1 MFFFVDTTEF
11 RYNVGMTL
19 KQTLINK
26 KISTYTLAKN
36 TKIPY
41 STICDLV
48 NGRTNIQN
56 ISLKYGLAIAN
67 YLNMEPEDLLTLT
80 TVELID
86 FRYFRNNLL
95 HDLKR
100 TDPKV
105 FVNRLI
111 SRKEIDFCVKNNGL
125 DRALYL
131 LALIDYLCRQYQID
145 INPNRYSALRKE
157 KLDKPLYPGSDLIQF
172 ETIEEAEKQLGIT
185 VLPEFRA
192 FNIIEEDVWNV
203 A

>member
-1 MFFFVDTTEF
+1 MD
-11 RYNVGMTL
+11 MTL
-19 KQTLINK
+19 KQLLKNK
-26 KISTYTLAKN
+26 NITAYNLAKE
-36 TKIPY
+36 TRIPY

-48 NGRTNIQN
+48 NGKTSITNL
-56 ISLKYGLAIAN
+56 SLKYGLAIAD
-67 YLNMEPEDLLTLT
+67 YLKMDPRKLLELT

-125 DRALYL
+125 DRALYI
-131 LALIDYLCRQYQID
+131 LALIDYLSKQYEIN
-145 INPNRYSALRKE
+145 INPNRYSSLRKK
-157 KLDKPLYPGSDLIQF
+157 KLKKPLFPGSDLVRF
-172 ETIEEAEKQLGIT
+172 DSIEEAEEKLGIK
-185 VLPEFRA
+185 VIPEFKA
-192 FNIIEEDVWNV
+192 FNIIEEDIWNV

>member
-1 MFFFVDTTEF
+1 
-11 RYNVGMTL
+11 MTL
-19 KQTLINK
+19 KQVLNNK
-26 KISTYTLAKN
+26 KISAYTLAKE

-48 NGRTNIQN
+48 NGKTSIQN
-56 ISLKYGLAIAN
+56 ISLKYGLSIAD
-67 YLNMEPEDLLTLT
+67 YLKMDPKDLLKLT

-100 TDPKV
+100 TDPSV

-131 LALIDYLCRQYQID
+131 LALIDYLCRQYQIE
-145 INPNRYSALRKE
+145 INPNRYSTLRKE
-157 KLDKPLYPGSDLIQF
+157 KLDKPLFPGSELVHFD
-172 ETIEEAEKQLGIT
+172 TIEDAERQLGIT